1 MSCQLSED
9 QDQDQWSRRCV
20 VMVLKVIAGRLHLM
34 ARELVQTLVQRETKT
49 REDSRRLKSPWRR
62 EDKLYA
68 EWVIEPDWY
77 QYV

>member
-34 ARELVQTLVQRETKT
+34 VREFVQTLVQLREKT
-49 REDSRRLKSPWRR
+49 REDSRRLESPWRR
-62 EDKLYA
+62 EGGG
-68 EWVIEPDWY
+68 VC
-77 QYV
+77 